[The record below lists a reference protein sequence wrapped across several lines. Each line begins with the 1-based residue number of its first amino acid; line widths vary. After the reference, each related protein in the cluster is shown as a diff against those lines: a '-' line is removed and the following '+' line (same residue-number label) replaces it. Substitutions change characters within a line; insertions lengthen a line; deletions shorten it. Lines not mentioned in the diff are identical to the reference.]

1 MVNFD
6 ALDDEEEKEI
16 FLDISCFFIGTEKD
30 LAITV
35 WEESGWSGAGSLGT
49 LMDKSLVE
57 VDEKNCLRMHDLLR
71 DLGRDI
77 SKTRSPYRLW
87 SPEQITHIQQ
97 QGKGNVLIRGIKAR
111 IDEFY
116 EEFVELVRESSRG
129 IKRKWGLKILDVEKN
144 YFTEEL
150 ATLSGGLVSL
160 RWAKF
165 PHRAIPSWISLKKL
179 RVLKLCDASKLEE
192 SWNEIADDGNL
203 GTTSLGILYTS
214 LIVCSFIAAP
224 VARRLASLY
233 LGFTASIIWVV
244 EGTYLTSVARSHAIE
259 CNLPEG
265 KVLGNFN
272 EEFWGA
278 FASYWKAQVTQA
290 LHCCLEQAFV
300 WAKFT
305 KFVVKPAIGVAGV
318 GGAMAI
324 FGAADA
330 IIIHTYGALCSHI
343 LHILKHLEAWSSML
357 SYHTTSPLSDNATQS
372 ESSIMWAQTKKKFMA
387 DPSAKIERL
396 EIEALRSE
404 NMELQSM
411 VEENHQSLSGHSTQI
426 FSTYPHTYRRYT
438 LDIRQVQPLV

>member
-192 SWNEIADDGNL
+192 SWNEIADVN
-203 GTTSLGILYTS
+203 
-214 LIVCSFIAAP
+214 
-224 VARRLASLY
+224 
-233 LGFTASIIWVV
+233 
-244 EGTYLTSVARSHAIE
+244 
-259 CNLPEG
+259 
-265 KVLGNFN
+265 
-272 EEFWGA
+272 
-278 FASYWKAQVTQA
+278 
-290 LHCCLEQAFV
+290 
-300 WAKFT
+300 
-305 KFVVKPAIGVAGV
+305 
-318 GGAMAI
+318 
-324 FGAADA
+324 
-330 IIIHTYGALCSHI
+330 YGASV
-343 LHILKHLEAWSSML
+343 
-357 SYHTTSPLSDNATQS
+357 
-372 ESSIMWAQTKKKFMA
+372 SISWIYSFY
-387 DPSAKIERL
+387 
-396 EIEALRSE
+396 
-404 NMELQSM
+404 NMGCRGNIPYFCCKEPC
-411 VEENHQSLSGHSTQI
+411 N
-426 FSTYPHTYRRYT
+426 
-438 LDIRQVQPLV
+438 